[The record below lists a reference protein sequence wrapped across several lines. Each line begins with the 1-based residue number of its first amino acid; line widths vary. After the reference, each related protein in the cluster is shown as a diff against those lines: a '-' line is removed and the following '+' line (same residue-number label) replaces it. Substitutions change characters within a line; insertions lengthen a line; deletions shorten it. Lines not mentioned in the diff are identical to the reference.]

1 MTTQNRSTELKS
13 VFGILFLLIV
23 LWSLL
28 AAASYLLVVIPSM
41 NRFDFYPRWVGSR
54 AALLGENP
62 YSDQVTWRIQE
73 GEFGRR
79 LEAWEDQQRFAYFPF
94 VIWLLLPFWLLPF
107 PLAISLWSG
116 LQLLLLLV
124 LPILVAITLGW
135 KIRPLKLVI
144 LLLFSVVVFRYPIIA
159 YLIGQFIP
167 WCLVALVIAWWG
179 LVNNRPIL
187 TAVALLLGLIRPEL
201 TFLSIFG
208 LLLLA
213 WEKKNKLVILAWG
226 VGTLGMLVITS
237 LRVGPWVM
245 DFLHG
250 LRAYQEYS
258 APVWAPQLLDNSVLA
273 AALILVVLIWGPWM
287 WRSVRIADIAERGG
301 WILAI
306 TSLTVLILLPQTGNY
321 SLVMGLTAVWMIFWT
336 FDNHRLM
343 WLLVLILLSSPWFF
357 HSLGTERSILEH
369 LIIPVLLGVLLTLSW
384 LTRSNEIAER
394 SQSRM
399 IPKTLVDS
407 DG

>member
-1 MTTQNRSTELKS
+1 MTTQNQSTDLKS

-28 AAASYLLVVIPSM
+28 TAASYLLVVIPSM

-79 LEAWEDQQRFAYFPF
+79 LETWEDQQRFAYFPF

-116 LQLLLLLV
+116 LQLLLLLI
-124 LPILVAITLGW
+124 LPILVANTLGW
-135 KIRPLKLVI
+135 KIRSLKLVI

-167 WCLVALVIAWWG
+167 WCLTTLVIAWWG
-179 LVNNRPIL
+179 LANNRPIL
-187 TAVALLLGLIRPEL
+187 TAAALLLGLIRPEL
-201 TFLSIFG
+201 TFLSILG
-208 LLLLA
+208 LLVLA
-213 WEKKNKLVILAWG
+213 WQKKNGIVILVWG
-226 VGTLGMLVITS
+226 AGTFVMLVMTS

-245 DFLHG
+245 DFLDG

-258 APVWAPQLLDNSVLA
+258 APVWSLQFLNNAALA
-273 AALILVVLIWGPWM
+273 AVLILVVLIWGLWM
-287 WRSVRIADIAERGG
+287 WRSVRVADTAERGG

-321 SLVMGLTAVWMIFWT
+321 SLVMGLTAVWMILWT
-336 FDNHRLM
+336 FDNRRLM

-369 LIIPVLLGVLLTLSW
+369 LIIPILLGILLTISC
-384 LTRSNEIAER
+384 LTRSNEIAES
-394 SQSRM
+394 SQSR
-399 IPKTLVDS
+399 IVQKTSVGS